1 MTDFAPDCPECSQPM
16 KAGGF
21 ALSAREDDGRRACR
35 LLWGCAGRHIW
46 WRWADRLDG
55 SLEACP
61 VPKLFR

>member
-1 MTDFAPDCPECSQPM
+1 M

-21 ALSAREDDGRRACR
+21 VLSAREDDGRRACR
-35 LLWGCAGRHIW
+35 LLWGCAGRHVW
-46 WRWADRLDG
+46 WRWADRPDG